1 MRRSHRFMALAGTA
15 TLALAAC
22 TPSGSGSPAASTAG
36 SAGESAAESAAPSYE
51 PASVKLQLQ
60 WLDQSQFSGYYAAE
74 AQGYYK
80 EVGLTVEFLPGGG
93 TISPQEVGSQPNG
106 PEFTI
111 AWVPKVLQAREAGSD
126 LVQIAQ
132 MAQRAPTLSVSWKNA
147 NITKP
152 EDFKGKK
159 VGVPGLNSMLHVMFQ
174 KWLLDNKVPLNQVT
188 MIEAPFPQMNDM
200 LKGGTIDAAV
210 AIEPFRARIV
220 SGNTGY
226 RVADYVTD
234 IQDNVLAAFWMAKA
248 DWAKANPQVVK
259 AYREAYDEG
268 LDWCVKNPE
277 EAKQLQVKYLG
288 FPSPVIP
295 SYSSAINAKDLEI
308 FEQAGRQVGMLRQP
322 VDVSKLVWK

>member
-1 MRRSHRFMALAGTA
+1 MNMFK
-15 TLALAAC
+15 TLCAALAALLSSVAVAQ
-22 TPSGSGSPAASTAG
+22 TKVNIGYSPAADFTPVFAAKDKGFFEKRGLDVTLTRIPLASNIPAAIMADSLQIGMGTG
-36 SAGESAAESAAPSYE
+36 SML
-51 PASVKLQLQ
+51 VQT
-60 WLDQSQFSGYYAAE
+60 AE
-74 AQGYYK
+74 A
-80 EVGLTVEFLPGGG
+80 GLGLVAL
-93 TISPQEVGSQPNG
+93 NG
-106 PEFTI
+106 ASRFQKSNSI
-111 AWVPKVLQAREAGSD
+111 VSLVARTGEKI
-126 LVQIAQ
+126 Q
-132 MAQRAPTLSVSWKNA
+132 
-147 NITKP
+147 KP

>member
-1 MRRSHRFMALAGTA
+1 MNMFRTFVALIGAALASA
-15 TLALAAC
+15 ALAQ
-22 TPSGSGSPAASTAG
+22 TKVNIGYSPAADFTPVFAAKDKGFFEKRGLDVTLTRIPLASNIPAAIVSDSLQIGMGTG
-36 SAGESAAESAAPSYE
+36 SML
-51 PASVKLQLQ
+51 VQT
-60 WLDQSQFSGYYAAE
+60 AE
-74 AQGYYK
+74 A
-80 EVGLTVEFLPGGG
+80 GLGLVAL
-93 TISPQEVGSQPNG
+93 NG
-106 PEFTI
+106 ASRFQKSNSI
-111 AWVPKVLQAREAGSD
+111 VSLVARTGEKMQKA
-126 LVQIAQ
+126 
-132 MAQRAPTLSVSWKNA
+132 
-147 NITKP
+147 

-259 AYREAYDEG
+259 AYREAYDEA

-295 SYSSAINAKDLEI
+295 SYSSAISAKDLEI
-308 FEQAGRQVGMLRQP
+308 FEQAGRQVGMLRKP
-322 VDVSKLVWK
+322 VDVQNLVWK

>member
-1 MRRSHRFMALAGTA
+1 MFK
-15 TLALAAC
+15 TLCAALAALLSSVAVAQ
-22 TPSGSGSPAASTAG
+22 TKVNIGYSPAADFTPVFAAKDKGFFEKRGLDVTLTRIPLASNIPAAIVSDSLQIGMGTG
-36 SAGESAAESAAPSYE
+36 SML
-51 PASVKLQLQ
+51 VQT
-60 WLDQSQFSGYYAAE
+60 AE
-74 AQGYYK
+74 A
-80 EVGLTVEFLPGGG
+80 GLGLVAL
-93 TISPQEVGSQPNG
+93 NG
-106 PEFTI
+106 ASRFQKSNSI
-111 AWVPKVLQAREAGSD
+111 VSLVARSG
-126 LVQIAQ
+126 
-132 MAQRAPTLSVSWKNA
+132 A
-147 NITKP
+147 NIRKP

-174 KWLLDNKVPLNQVT
+174 KWLLDNKVPLSQVT

-248 DWAKANPQVVK
+248 DWAKANPQLVK

>member
-1 MRRSHRFMALAGTA
+1 MNMFRTLLSLVIAVAAG
-15 TLALAAC
+15 AAAAQ
-22 TPSGSGSPAASTAG
+22 TKVNIGYSPAADFTPVFAAKDKGFFEKRGLDVTLTRIPLASNIPAAIVSDSLQIGMGTG
-36 SAGESAAESAAPSYE
+36 SML
-51 PASVKLQLQ
+51 VQT
-60 WLDQSQFSGYYAAE
+60 AE
-74 AQGYYK
+74 A
-80 EVGLTVEFLPGGG
+80 GLGLVAL
-93 TISPQEVGSQPNG
+93 NG
-106 PEFTI
+106 ASRFQKSNSI
-111 AWVPKVLQAREAGSD
+111 VSLVARTGEK
-126 LVQIAQ
+126 
-132 MAQRAPTLSVSWKNA
+132 MH
-147 NITKP
+147 KP

-248 DWAKANPQVVK
+248 DWAKVNPQAVR
-259 AYREAYDEG
+259 AYREAYDEA
-268 LDWCVKNPE
+268 LAWCVKNPE
-277 EAKQLQVKYLG
+277 EARQLQVKYLG

-295 SYSSAINAKDLEI
+295 SYSTAISPKDLEI

-322 VDVSKLVWK
+322 VDVRNLVWK

>member
-1 MRRSHRFMALAGTA
+1 MFR
-15 TLALAAC
+15 TLSAVILAAIAC
-22 TPSGSGSPAASTAG
+22 IAMAQSKVNIGYSPAADFTPVFAAKDKGFFEKRGLDVTLTRIPLASNIPAAIVADSLQIGMGTG
-36 SAGESAAESAAPSYE
+36 SML
-51 PASVKLQLQ
+51 VQT
-60 WLDQSQFSGYYAAE
+60 AE
-74 AQGYYK
+74 A
-80 EVGLTVEFLPGGG
+80 GLGLVAL
-93 TISPQEVGSQPNG
+93 NG
-106 PEFTI
+106 ASRFQKSNSI
-111 AWVPKVLQAREAGSD
+111 VSLVARTGEKI
-126 LVQIAQ
+126 Q
-132 MAQRAPTLSVSWKNA
+132 
-147 NITKP
+147 KP

-188 MIEAPFPQMNDM
+188 MLEAPFPQMNDM

-210 AIEPFRARIV
+210 AIEPFRARIL

-248 DWAKANPQVVK
+248 EWAKANPQVVR
-259 AYREAYDEG
+259 AYREAYDEA

-295 SYSSAINAKDLEI
+295 SYSSAISPKDLEI

-322 VDVSKLVWK
+322 VDVKNLVWK

>member
-1 MRRSHRFMALAGTA
+1 MLKTLTTLVISALVATAALAQTKVNIGY
-15 TLALAAC
+15 
-22 TPSGSGSPAASTAG
+22 SPAADFTPVFAAKDKGFFEKRGLDVTLTRIPLASNIPAAIVSDSLQIGMGTG
-36 SAGESAAESAAPSYE
+36 SML
-51 PASVKLQLQ
+51 VQT
-60 WLDQSQFSGYYAAE
+60 AE
-74 AQGYYK
+74 A
-80 EVGLTVEFLPGGG
+80 GLGLVAL
-93 TISPQEVGSQPNG
+93 NG
-106 PEFTI
+106 ASRFQKSNSI
-111 AWVPKVLQAREAGSD
+111 VSLVARSGEKI
-126 LVQIAQ
+126 Q
-132 MAQRAPTLSVSWKNA
+132 
-147 NITKP
+147 KP

-174 KWLLDNKVPLNQVT
+174 KWLLDNKIPLSQVT

-210 AIEPFRARIV
+210 AIEPFRTRIL

-248 DWAKANPQVVK
+248 DWAKANPQIVK
-259 AYREAYDEG
+259 AYREAYDEA
-268 LDWCVKNPE
+268 LAWCVKNPE

-295 SYSSAINAKDLEI
+295 SYSSAISPQDLEI

-322 VDVSKLVWK
+322 VDVQKLVWK